1 MKIRELFDRYGWIIA
16 ALALVIV
23 VIGAVYG
30 RPAFCATDEEHCLRE
45 WISSLSGWATVL
57 VAVPTIIFLQRQI
70 SDANRHQREN
80 IEISLMP
87 KFALVIRVRHLVG
100 FEQTSLIL
108 ELRRYAKRGDN
119 IGRYPMDRQ
128 GLGEICRQIKALL
141 AEHDLIEFN
150 ATIAGEPKLTRYW
163 IDRKTDDL
171 YQNVVECDR
180 DARDPSGLGQH
191 KLNHHGTTI
200 HVALVMLLDC
210 VERYLLDRDEQARAF
225 LVRWNQPAAEPWKSW

>member
-1 MKIRELFDRYGWIIA
+1 MDYRR
-16 ALALVIV
+16 V
-23 VIGAVYG
+23 GARDCRHRCSLWPSGVLRHRRRTLPKGMDILIERMG
-30 RPAFCATDEEHCLRE
+30 RRC
-45 WISSLSGWATVL
+45 W